1 MQRRN
6 PCDSDTGRS
15 VAPIDHLQSLLLDT
29 CINHDSIKVEIFRG
43 ADPRQIPAS
52 KSSNYHRQS
61 SMAVGH
67 LFHSSI
73 LCRYRHQAL
82 FSRHRTINT
91 TFHYSSTT
99 FLLPIPPQC
108 CENDDVAPQIS
119 YTRLQTSIG
128 LPAISYLLSPPAPS
142 EVQKKQASI

>member
-82 FSRHRTINT
+82 FSRHRTINN

-99 FLLPIPPQC
+99 LSTINTTTVLQERRRRSTNLLYSSPDLNRP
-108 CENDDVAPQIS
+108 S
-119 YTRLQTSIG
+119 G
-128 LPAISYLLSPPAPS
+128 YLLS
-142 EVQKKQASI
+142 V